1 VTSPEIFAVPAL
13 VTLSR
18 DALREVIAADDG
30 QVIGVTGH
38 LTLDARERAETER
51 CIRQQCRSLFT
62 DFQGTLRLLSGLAPG
77 ADLVATAAILDEA
90 DRAGIKVELIALLPR
105 SAERLIEDWLRR
117 SKELGQTISPDALQR
132 VRGLL
137 ATLLARAS
145 ATLDLCTTVGGDN
158 HQAAYRRLAAVL
170 AVVPSRLFAVAREG
184 YGGMSGGTAEILAWR
199 RDPASIPPALRELV
213 DGLGGGSETHL
224 VDPRGH
230 VPPTVVSEA
239 EQGSE
244 QALTQ
249 AIRTHLKA
257 GDALSAYDLA
267 ARALEHGRES
277 AQLRYL
283 LLLSLAAA
291 GSVYSALEQF
301 ERWAPPES
309 ERDEDWLALR
319 GRLLKDLAFSGVEVQ
334 VNLERAAAEYG
345 AAYAK
350 TGGMFSG
357 INAATLY
364 LLCGERARAEQLAR
378 NLLRLPP
385 EPKQSAPVARYYNHA
400 SRAEAHL
407 VLAELEGCR
416 AELAKASPLLR
427 DDLITRSRTRRQLA
441 RIAAHHRVD
450 AAGLVS
456 LLEMPSVYVLGTS
469 LLERKALP
477 EEIVRRIEGAPLFA
491 VADQHSH
498 TLSWIEACIGSGA
511 RLNLILPEDRDELLD
526 RCRNG
531 QGPNTAERLAH
542 VMERAE
548 RISSVRGFLSTE
560 KAWSVA
566 EAVRLAH
573 GLAQVAA
580 SGLGVDLCALQPPS
594 NSAGWRVDAAPAV
607 PSAAAVPNRRM
618 VGLIFTDVVGFRRFT
633 DEDVAAFW
641 SIVMPALG
649 EEVAAFGDQVLLAAT
664 WGDAIHVVTTGAE
677 PAANLCLRLIDRVA
691 ALRASGTG
699 ALANLRIRLGAH
711 FAPAF
716 EGYDPVERQ
725 RTYYGSQLAFAASVE
740 PVTPPSMAYVTE
752 AFAAQL
758 ALEAPGR
765 FQMEYAGEL
774 ELAKRYGTFRLHGL
788 APAAS

>member
-1 VTSPEIFAVPAL
+1 MTSSEKMPAPAL
-13 VTLSR
+13 ITLSR
-18 DALREVIAADDG
+18 ESLREAAVADG
-30 QVIGVTGH
+30 AQVIGVTGH
-38 LTLDARERAETER
+38 LMLDARERAETER
-51 CIRQQCRSLFT
+51 YIRQQCRTLFEGHS
-62 DFQGTLRLLSGLAPG
+62 GTVRLLSGLAPG

-90 DRAGIKVELIALLPR
+90 DRAHIKVELIALLPR
-105 SAERLIEDWLRR
+105 SAERLLVDWLRR
-117 SKELGQTISPDALQR
+117 SKELGQTVSPDSLQR
-132 VRGLL
+132 VRLLL
-137 ATLLARAS
+137 ATLLARS
-145 ATLDLCTTVGGDN
+145 STTLDLCTTVGGDN

-199 RDPASIPPALRELV
+199 RDPTSIPPALLELV
-213 DGLGGGSETHL
+213 EGLGRGGETHL
-224 VDPRGH
+224 IDPRGH
-230 VPPTVVSEA
+230 IAPAAVSEA
-239 EQGSE
+239 EQRSE

-267 ARALEHGRES
+267 ARALERGGES
-277 AQLRYL
+277 APLRYL

-319 GRLLKDLAFSGVEVQ
+319 GRLLKDLAFSGVDVQ
-334 VNLERAAAEYG
+334 ANLERAAAEYG

-364 LLCGERARAEQLAR
+364 LLCGEGARAARLAKDLLQLPAE
-378 NLLRLPP
+378 PP
-385 EPKQSAPVARYYNHA
+385 QGTPAARYYSHA

-407 VLAELEGCR
+407 VLTELDACR
-416 AELAKASPLLR
+416 EELAKASTLLR

-441 RIAAHHRVD
+441 RIAAHHGVD
-450 AAGLVS
+450 AGGLID
-456 LLEMPSVYVLGTS
+456 LLEMPNVYVLGASS
-469 LLERKALP
+469 LASGALP
-477 EEIVRRIEGAPLFA
+477 ASLARRIEGAPLFA
-491 VADQHSH
+491 VADQQPH
-498 TLSWIEACIGSGA
+498 TLGRIEACVRSGA
-511 RLNLILPEDRDELLD
+511 RLNLILPEDREELLEH
-526 RCRNG
+526 CRVEHG
-531 QGPNTAERLAH
+531 SATAERLARII
-542 VMERAE
+542 EGAE
-548 RISSVRGFLSTE
+548 RVSSLRGFLVTE
-560 KAWSVA
+560 KAWCLA

-580 SGLGVDLCALQPPS
+580 SGLGVGVCALQPPAEATDWS
-594 NSAGWRVDAAPAV
+594 VDAAPAV
-607 PSAAAVPNRRM
+607 PAIAAVKNRRM

-641 SIVMPALG
+641 AIVMPALG
-649 EEVAAFGDQVLLAAT
+649 EEVAAYGDQVLLAAT

-725 RTYYGSQLAFAASVE
+725 RTYFGSQLAFAASVE

-788 APAAS
+788 TPTSG